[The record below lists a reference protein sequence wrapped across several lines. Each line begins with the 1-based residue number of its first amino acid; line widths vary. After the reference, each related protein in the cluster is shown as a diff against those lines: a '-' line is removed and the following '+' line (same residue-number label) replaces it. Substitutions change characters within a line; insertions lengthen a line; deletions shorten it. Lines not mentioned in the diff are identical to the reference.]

1 MLFHA
6 TLIIHKTR
14 HTQKKKEAWINVE
27 SGTEQV
33 LFD

>member
-14 HTQKKKEAWINVE
+14 HTQKKEAWINVE